1 MYWTDS
7 RATVQSYMSKIVD
20 PAKQM
25 HGCSASLGNCLQA
38 RHIHSLRWLG
48 VVLNNPRHHK
58 KARTKII
65 DFMRLTT
72 IEPDSQLLV

>member
-7 RATVQSYMSKIVD
+7 RATVQSYMSKNAD
-20 PAKQM
+20 PAK
-25 HGCSASLGNCLQA
+25 LQVWETSCQA
-38 RHIHSLRWLG
+38 KHIHSLRWLG